1 MTDCDD
7 VVLGRGGDDTIYI
20 SPGSD
25 FYDGGTG
32 TNSLNA
38 RYFDRDINIDL
49 DQGTINPN
57 NSESSTFRNIQNYSG
72 NSRND
77 YRDIVRG
84 TNGNNTIR
92 TFGGNDTVYISQGN
106 DYYDGGDGHDT
117 LNASEY
123 GRDRPIHI
131 DFNQG
136 KIFPNRRYE
145 TSFTGFEGYE
155 GRREGNQR
163 DYVVTGDGYNEIRT
177 YNGDDRITISGGNDY
192 YLAGDGIDTLSARG
206 FNGNVVVD
214 LNWRTV
220 TTDLGNNI
228 TAIDFENYEGN
239 FERRASDYVRGNTLR
254 NVIKTFEGEDIVY
267 LSKGNDEYDGGQGV
281 DILDAKS
288 RSPQLGQARSMFFNM
303 DDGFYSWNDGRE
315 QHTGKAIN
323 FEIY

>member
-1 MTDCDD
+1 MTRFFGHLFLGTNRSENMRGAMTDCDD

-106 DYYDGGDGHDT
+106 DYYDG
-117 LNASEY
+117 
-123 GRDRPIHI
+123 
-131 DFNQG
+131 
-136 KIFPNRRYE
+136 
-145 TSFTGFEGYE
+145 
-155 GRREGNQR
+155 
-163 DYVVTGDGYNEIRT
+163 
-177 YNGDDRITISGGNDY
+177 
-192 YLAGDGIDTLSARG
+192 
-206 FNGNVVVD
+206 
-214 LNWRTV
+214 
-220 TTDLGNNI
+220 
-228 TAIDFENYEGN
+228 
-239 FERRASDYVRGNTLR
+239 
-254 NVIKTFEGEDIVY
+254 
-267 LSKGNDEYDGGQGV
+267 
-281 DILDAKS
+281 
-288 RSPQLGQARSMFFNM
+288 
-303 DDGFYSWNDGRE
+303 
-315 QHTGKAIN
+315 
-323 FEIY
+323 